1 MSAAARLLVR
11 ARSLGVVLT
20 ARAGCV
26 AYDAPAGALTSDL
39 LAEMRRHKG
48 DLLDLLA
55 QDGPAS
61 APETPGVVD
70 DRTAMSRFRRV
81 PLQSRSGSRG
91 SNVEVPHGWIEGVER
106 LAHMNCP
113 SQYPPAAWEQAILDA
128 ERFMDCWA
136 GQAATLGW
144 PDWEVWGV
152 HRRAPWHRLDGH
164 GLVLALGGDKVGALT
179 ETEAVLVK
187 PSGARLTFRRR
198 ARDPLPPSERALMWE
213 LE

>member
-1 MSAAARLLVR
+1 MNVATGLLAR

-55 QDGPAS
+55 QDDLAS
-61 APETPGVVD
+61 TAAPPGVVD
-70 DRTAMSRFRRV
+70 DRTAMGRLRRM
-81 PLQSRSGSRG
+81 PPQLPSGSCG
-91 SNVEVPHGWIEGVER
+91 SNEVPHGWINGVER
-106 LAHMNCP
+106 LGHMNCP
-113 SQYPPAAWEQAILDA
+113 SQYPPAAWERAILDA
-128 ERFMDCWA
+128 EQFMDCWA

-152 HRRAPWHRLDGH
+152 HRRAPWHRLDGR
-164 GLVLALGGDKVGALT
+164 GLVLALGGDKIGALT
-179 ETEAVLVK
+179 ETEAVMVK
-187 PSGARLTFRRR
+187 ASGARLTLRRR
-198 ARDPLPPSERALMWE
+198 VRDPLPPGERALVWE